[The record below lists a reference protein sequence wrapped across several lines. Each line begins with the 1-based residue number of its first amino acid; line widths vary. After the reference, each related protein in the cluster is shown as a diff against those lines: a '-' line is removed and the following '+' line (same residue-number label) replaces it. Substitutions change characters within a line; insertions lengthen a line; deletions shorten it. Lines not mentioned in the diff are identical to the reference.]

1 MASLNRRRW
10 SAVSSPMAT
19 RSSAARLWPGVP
31 PGGRGG
37 AAAGRRMPRQGRW
50 RPCRRFPGR
59 PRHAGGP
66 RCRSPADPPPAPTS
80 GPGRRS
86 GRSRVP
92 WGRCGPDALRADG
105 PGTRLPAG
113 AAPPPRPGAPGTGGR
128 RPPQRDP
135 PQRLLGVQLAVQLP
149 EVEEGRRL
157 EQGVLLRLLDPVD
170 EPVLPGRQWHPT
182 GRVGGHHVAG
192 AAGEAAAFQGRRQR
206 FGQGRE
212 PAVGSRRGGVGHHQG
227 RVLVGAQRAFLAGAA
242 AQHQQRIRAWRRPQ
256 GRLGVARS
264 PHIGAHRGRWPRTG

>member
-50 RPCRRFPGR
+50 RSCRRFPGR

-113 AAPPPRPGAPGTGGR
+113 AAPPRPGAPGTGGR
-128 RPPQRDP
+128 RPPTETRRSGCSACSWPCSCRKSKKVAASSRASSSGCSTQSMNRSCQAASGTRQVGLVAITSP
-135 PQRLLGVQLAVQLP
+135 GQWERPQRS
-149 EVEEGRRL
+149 R
-157 EQGVLLRLLDPVD
+157 
-170 EPVLPGRQWHPT
+170 
-182 GRVGGHHVAG
+182 VAG
-192 AAGEAAAFQGRRQR
+192 GAS
-206 FGQGRE
+206 GQGRE
-212 PAVGSRRGGVGHHQG
+212 PGVGSRRGVVGHHQG
-227 RVLVGAQRAFLAGAA
+227 MVLVGAQRAFLAGAA
-242 AQHQQRIRAWRRPQ
+242 AQHQQRIRAWWRP
-256 GRLGVARS
+256 RAASASRAA
-264 PHIGAHRGRWPRTG
+264 PT